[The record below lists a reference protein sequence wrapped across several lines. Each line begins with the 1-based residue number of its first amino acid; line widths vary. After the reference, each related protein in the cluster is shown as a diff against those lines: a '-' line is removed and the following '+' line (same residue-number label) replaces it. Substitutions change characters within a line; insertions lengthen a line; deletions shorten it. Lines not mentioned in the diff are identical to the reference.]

1 MSALDL
7 QTRFHIDGDQMVV
20 QRTQDCT
27 AILEQCKKQQREG
40 RTGSSEMKLAAKLPY
55 VIVENYCNQHDLEF
69 SEVIQNPVHIKRMLN
84 DPALSGFRVWEGR
97 V

>member
-1 MSALDL
+1 MSLDL
-7 QTRFHIDGDQMVV
+7 ATKFHFHDGNMVV

-27 AILEQCKKQQREG
+27 AILEQCKTQQREG
-40 RTGSSEMKLAAKLPY
+40 RTGTSEMKLAAKLPY
-55 VIVENYCNQHDLEF
+55 VIVENYCNQHNLEF